1 MLTFRIGAT
10 RKVLVLRMRFLEG
23 EDGAPAWKYAC
34 AVVRWL
40 GSGIAVGLTCS
51 RRGVDGA
58 SVERAT
64 GHRGWSMAPCSR
76 VSWAE

>member
-10 RKVLVLRMRFLEG
+10 RKVLVLRMRFL
-23 EDGAPAWKYAC
+23 DGGKGALALAYAWV
-34 AVVRWL
+34 VVRWR

-51 RRGVDGA
+51 RRGVDAA

-64 GHRGWSMAPCSR
+64 GHRGWSLTPCSG
-76 VSWAE
+76 VSWPE